1 MLASSGPAVSSRPD
15 LLRPAGFMR
24 SPVQRLSSHLFR
36 QIVAV
41 MMVMTLRRTP
51 NLGRDPGKG

>member
-24 SPVQRLSSHLFR
+24 SPVQRLSSHR
-36 QIVAV
+36 VGRIVAV
-41 MMVMTLRRTP
+41 MMVMTVWRTP